1 MDDNLPENLPEP
13 ANLRFLRR
21 LVTVLTATMLL
32 GVVVVVALLVTRL
45 SGDGPDLPD
54 RVTLPAGAQALAFTR
69 GDTWFAVVTD
79 QDQILIYGL
88 TDGRLRQTIDIDSN

>member
-32 GVVVVVALLVTRL
+32 GVVVVVGLLVTRL
-45 SGDGPDLPD
+45 SGSNPDLPAS
-54 RVTLPAGAQALAFTR
+54 VTLPIGASAVAFTQ
-69 GDTWFAVVTD
+69 GDDWYAVVTD
-79 QDQILIYGL
+79 QNQILIFGRL
-88 TDGRLRQTIDIDSN
+88 DGQLRQTINVE